1 MYKET
6 GAMLPRHPLEHI
18 ERSVKPTRRVRKIKQ
33 IPEDTEYKNIIISHG
48 SKNCRPERPLAV
60 V

>member
-1 MYKET
+1 M
-6 GAMLPRHPLEHI
+6 GAMLPCHPLEQI
-18 ERSVKPTRRVRKIKQ
+18 EQSVKPTRRVRKIKQ

-48 SKNCRPERPLAV
+48 SKNRRPERPLAV